1 MRGCSRSKRAGGS
14 QIMTQIR
21 TLGLALSGAALMLA
35 VAHAQTSL
43 SSKELAEKVPIA
55 DVHRHVQRWVSPS
68 QLKQQ
73 MEEQNVAW
81 SGAVG
86 PPFGPWDTEPYFQLL
101 GKKYIPTA
109 GQVEL
114 TSIYM
119 QHGAGGLTDISL
131 DTYKNLL
138 QASDQLFATGRI
150 KGFGE
155 LILNNQTT
163 NPVAAFRRKVK
174 IDAAPVEAMF
184 KIAAKHRGFI
194 QIHAEDDADS
204 VDQIKSLAT
213 QYKDVSIVLSHCL
226 FTANVALVRSLLGQ
240 HENIYCE
247 MSARSRSHFP
257 NVDNERIRQ
266 RVIYGE
272 DFAKEE
278 WIQLIEEFPTRFMVG
293 TDTYNP
299 NVNFEKNVAE
309 IRKGLLARLQPSTIE
324 LVAYK
329 NAQRVMRLE

>member
-1 MRGCSRSKRAGGS
+1 MMISSGLRATLIAMMGCLCVS
-14 QIMTQIR
+14 
-21 TLGLALSGAALMLA
+21 
-35 VAHAQTSL
+35 VHAQVAIDA
-43 SSKELAEKVPIA
+43 KALAEKVAIA
-55 DVHRHVQRWVSPS
+55 DVHRHIQRWVTPI

-73 MEEQNVAW
+73 MEEQNVGW

-109 GQVEL
+109 GQMEL

-131 DTYKNLL
+131 DTYKTLL
-138 QASDQLFATGRI
+138 QTSDQLFTTGRI

-155 LILNNQTT
+155 LILNNQTS
-163 NPVAAFRRKVK
+163 NPMVAFRRKVK
-174 IDAAPVEAMF
+174 IDAAPVDAMF
-184 KIAAKHRGFI
+184 KIAAKHQGFV
-194 QIHAEDDADS
+194 QIHSEDDADS
-204 VDQIKSLAT
+204 VAQIKSLAA
-213 QYKDVSIVLSHCL
+213 QYKDVAIILSHCL
-226 FTANVALVRSLLGQ
+226 FTANVDLVSALLSQ
-240 HENIYCE
+240 HENLYCE

-278 WIQLIEEFPTRFMVG
+278 WIKLIEAFPSRFMVG

-299 NVNFEKNVAE
+299 NVNFEKNIAE

-324 LVAYK
+324 MVAYK
-329 NAQRVMRLE
+329 NAVRVMRLE